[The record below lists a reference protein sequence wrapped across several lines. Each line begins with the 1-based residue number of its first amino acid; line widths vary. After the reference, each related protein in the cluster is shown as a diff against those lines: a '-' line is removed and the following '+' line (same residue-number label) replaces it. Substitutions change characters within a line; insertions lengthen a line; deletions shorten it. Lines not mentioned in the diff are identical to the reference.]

1 MGFYTREELEKIGF
15 KSLGENVLI
24 SDKVSI
30 YSPKNI
36 SIGNNVR
43 IDDFCVLSAGDG
55 YINIGNYI
63 HIAVFT
69 TIFGAGG
76 VEIEDFSTTSS
87 RVAIYSITDDY
98 SGETLTNPIIPEKYK
113 KLTYKEVKIKKHSI
127 IGTGSVILP
136 GVTLDEGT
144 SIGANSLVLKST
156 EPWGI
161 YVGSPVRRIKD
172 RKKDLL
178 ELEIEFLKEQ
188 GEKL

>member
-127 IGTGSVILP
+127 IRTGSVILP